1 MLSNMRRDPNV
12 EESDTLRS
20 YADGKPPSPNSPV
33 DFRSSETSSYRQF
46 CDDQAAVTAASEE
59 NRQCQ
64 QINDDQ
70 INHDKIE
77 AARLACIRTIKNKD
91 EGELMRLESET
102 LELGM
107 TIDDDEELSQSSIIT
122 EKIPDPLLITTIN
135 DPVIKNILTRTYGYQ
150 TMRRLS

>member
-70 INHDKIE
+70 ID
-77 AARLACIRTIKNKD
+77 
-91 EGELMRLESET
+91 
-102 LELGM
+102 
-107 TIDDDEELSQSSIIT
+107 
-122 EKIPDPLLITTIN
+122 TT
-135 DPVIKNILTRTYGYQ
+135 KSKRHALRAFAQ
-150 TMRRLS
+150 